1 LNKYYIDELYFK
13 VIVNPLLKF
22 ATFLWQFIDIKVI
35 DGMANGLAGLVY
47 WFAGV
52 GRKIQTGYVRNYA
65 LGMVLGALVILA
77 YFILR

>member
-1 LNKYYIDELYFK
+1 
-13 VIVNPLLKF
+13 LKF
-22 ATFLWQFIDIKVI
+22 ATFLWQFFDIKII

-77 YFILR
+77 YFIWR